1 MFMQIKEA
9 WVLLLVA
16 LSGVLLSLLP
26 LTIPTC
32 KVPIAIDSC
41 ADSGGCWDYQ
51 HNVCIRS
58 EELQQSCVG
67 GRDGQNLWVACSFL
81 PTCVFIVSACGVVAS
96 LLLLL
101 VLMLVKLWRIGV
113 ARLRDWS

>member
-1 MFMQIKEA
+1 MKIKEA
-9 WVLLLVA
+9 CVLLSVA

-26 LTIPTC
+26 LTIPVC

-51 HNVCIRS
+51 RNVCIQS

-67 GRDGQNLWVACSFL
+67 GKDSHALWVACSFL
-81 PTCVFIVSACGVVAS
+81 PTCMFIVSACGVVAS
-96 LLLLL
+96 LVILMA
-101 VLMLVKLWRIGV
+101 LMLLKLWLIGV
-113 ARLRDWS
+113 RRVRNK